1 MDTLGVFAM
10 PKGSV
15 GKLDSKLKVRIAQ
28 LKISQIEIAEKL
40 GETKQTVNGWAK
52 GRTEPTLKKAFR
64 LAKLLNC
71 TVDELWEYTEDEEEE
86 F

>member
-1 MDTLGVFAM
+1 MNALGVFTM
-10 PKGSV
+10 SKDNIGN
-15 GKLDSKLKVRIAQ
+15 LDSKLKVRIAQ

-40 GETKQTVNGWAK
+40 GETKQTVSGWAT

-71 TVDELWEYTEDEEEE
+71 TVDELWEYTEDKEK
-86 F
+86 